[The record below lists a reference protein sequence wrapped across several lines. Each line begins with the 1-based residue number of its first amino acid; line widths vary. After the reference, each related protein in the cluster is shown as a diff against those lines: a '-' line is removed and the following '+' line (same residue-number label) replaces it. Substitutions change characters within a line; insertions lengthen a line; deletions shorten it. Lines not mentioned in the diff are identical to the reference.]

1 MITPQYG
8 IFAQGTH
15 AHYFLE
21 LDLQGG
27 VPAEKALASFRHL
40 RAPGVSAGGV
50 NFVIAFGADFW
61 RTIAPQ
67 QTPADLLPFQE
78 ILGENGKRVATHQH
92 GVWIWINGT
101 LRWESRRRR
110 RWSLY
115 WVTG

>member
-21 LDLQGG
+21 LDLQVG

-78 ILGENGKRVATHQH
+78 ILGENGKRVPAHQH
-92 GVWIWINGT
+92 DVWIWINGT

-110 RWSLY
+110 QWSWY